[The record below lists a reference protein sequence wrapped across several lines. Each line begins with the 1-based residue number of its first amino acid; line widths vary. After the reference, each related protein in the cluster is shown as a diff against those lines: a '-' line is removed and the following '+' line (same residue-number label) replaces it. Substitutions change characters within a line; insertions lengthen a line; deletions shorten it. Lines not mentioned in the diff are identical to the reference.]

1 MTTADSLILAVCLA
15 ALIENWIFSSATVI
29 SALIAAPLTE
39 GMAYDSRMTRTASP
53 SRISIRLIPFEF
65 EEGLLISNLF
75 IIPYAFD

>member
-1 MTTADSLILAVCLA
+1 
-15 ALIENWIFSSATVI
+15 
-29 SALIAAPLTE
+29 
-39 GMAYDSRMTRTASP
+39 MTRTASP